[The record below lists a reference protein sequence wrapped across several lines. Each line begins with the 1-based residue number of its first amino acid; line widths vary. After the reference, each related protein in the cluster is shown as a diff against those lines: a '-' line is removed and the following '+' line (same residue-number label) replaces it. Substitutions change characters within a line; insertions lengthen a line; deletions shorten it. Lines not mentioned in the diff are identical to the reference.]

1 MPGSGEFL
9 LSGDEINSVLPNR
22 PCAESNDDV
31 VTCSGVI
38 AFEGK
43 HKASGV
49 KPLVCVQVF
58 LNILPDM
65 VVDNSYLFGH
75 SVILITSKKWEDYHA
90 QNVAILAHL
99 IYP

>member
-9 LSGDEINSVLPNR
+9 FSGNEIHSVLPNR

-38 AFEGK
+38 ADVGE
-43 HKASGV
+43 HKVSGV
-49 KPLVCVQVF
+49 KPLVCVRVF
-58 LNILPDM
+58 FNLSPDL
-65 VVDNSYLFGH
+65 VVDNSYIFGH
-75 SVILITSKKWEDYHA
+75 SDMLITSKKRENYPA